1 VVDGL
6 ADADALAD
14 PFAFFL
20 PVADG
25 EGDGV
30 GGGE

>member
-6 ADADALAD
+6 ADALAEA
-14 PFAFFL
+14 FAFFL